1 MMLKVVFGDTFL
13 SSSVYLMLKI
23 VWRYVSLFS
32 SSGFMLKAVFGDTF
46 LSSSVYLM
54 LKVVFGD
61 TFPSSVLSAERCSKS
76 KLCWVILSPL
86 LV

>member
-1 MMLKVVFGDTFL
+1 
-13 SSSVYLMLKI
+13 
-23 VWRYVSLFS
+23 
-32 SSGFMLKAVFGDTF
+32 MLKAVFGDAF

-61 TFPSSVLSAERCSKS
+61 TFPSSLLSAERCSK
-76 KLCWVILSPL
+76 LFWVILSPV